1 MTSSDHIKKNCP
13 ICEEETF
20 HWVDNMKCIPCTDRE
35 AAEMLKATKASA
47 KAKKKARKKKKK
59 RDDSRKRSAK
69 NRAAPPPDEKS
80 EEQKAQEELARRE
93 LARRN
98 LLAFILRYEPKYMVG
113 WMHKVLAAELMA
125 FSKAVANEESPRL
138 MITMPPRHGKS
149 MQASQYWP
157 AWHLGNYPEHEFIN
171 TSYAQS
177 LQMDF
182 SRKIQELVKSHDY
195 HLLFGNLGVTK
206 KNEAI
211 ERWSLYDY
219 DKEIRTGG
227 GILAAGVG
235 GPITGRGAHVLLID
249 DPVKNREEAESE
261 TVREGAKAWYSST
274 AYTRLAPGAGVLV
287 IQTRWHDDDL
297 SGWLLSEM
305 REAEKEFKEKGIWPD
320 DADHW
325 RVIDFPAIATKNEKY
340 RRQGEALHPDRYP
353 ISALK
358 KIKRTLA
365 PRDWAA
371 LYQQNPQVEEGAYF
385 QKKHMRMYKDKPIYL
400 DIFCAGDLAIS
411 KKEHADWSVFY
422 VAGLDEHGAVYI
434 LDEYRGKWD
443 ASEIIEIIFEIHRV
457 WKPKA
462 FGLEKGQISL
472 TLDTFLQRRKEE
484 EGLYDLHVE
493 ELPPG
498 KQDKELRA
506 RTIQGLMALGKVYW
520 PEGALWV
527 DEAINEFLRFPS
539 GVKDDR
545 VDAAAWVGKMIAE
558 RKFSGGGRAKLPD
571 KKSWRKK
578 LAGYVGKQGK
588 GKKPHM
594 AA

>member
-1 MTSSDHIKKNCP
+1 LATQAKK
-13 ICEEETF
+13 IA
-20 HWVDNMKCIPCTDRE
+20 KKRK
-35 AAEMLKATKASA
+35 KATK
-47 KAKKKARKKKKK
+47 K
-59 RDDSRKRSAK
+59 
-69 NRAAPPPDEKS
+69 RAATHKKNEPKRIITRELS
-80 EEQKAQEELARRE
+80 RQEGAKRELARRE

-98 LLAFILRYEPKYMVG
+98 LLAFVMRYEPEYLAG
-113 WMHKVLAAELMA
+113 WVHKTICAELMH
-125 FSKAVANEESPRL
+125 FSEQVVRGEAPRL

-149 MQASQYWP
+149 MLASQYWPAWQSQYWP
-157 AWHLGNYPEHEFIN
+157 AWHLGNYPKHEFIN

-182 SRKIQELVKSHDY
+182 SRKIQELVKSEDY

-219 DKEIRTGG
+219 DDNKRTGG

-235 GPITGRGAHVLLID
+235 GPITGRGAHIFLID
-249 DPVKNREEAESE
+249 DPVKNREEAESATIRE
-261 TVREGAKAWYSST
+261 TAKSWYSST
-274 AYTRLAPGAGVLV
+274 AYTRLAPGAGIVV

-297 SGWLLSEM
+297 SGHLLSGM
-305 REAEKEFKEKGIWPD
+305 REAEKEMVANDGEWPE
-320 DADHW
+320 DADRW
-325 RVIDFPAIATKNEKY
+325 RTVDFPAMATQDEKY
-340 RRQGEALHPDRYP
+340 RKKGEPLHGERYDLKALR
-353 ISALK
+353 

-385 QKKHMRMYKDKPIYL
+385 QKKNFKFYKVLPQYL
-400 DIFCAGDLAIS
+400 DIYCCGDLAIS

-422 VAGLDEHGAVYI
+422 VVGKDHDNQLYFKE
-434 LDEYRGKWD
+434 EYRGRWD
-443 ASEIIEIIFEIHRV
+443 AAEIVDKIFEIHRDHHPR
-457 WKPKA
+457 K

-472 TLDTFLQRRKEE
+472 TLDGFIRHRKRE
-484 EGLYDLHVE
+484 EGIIDLHID

-506 RTIQGLMALGKVYW
+506 RTIQGLMSLGQVWW

-527 DEAINEFLRFPS
+527 DDALNEFLRFPS

-545 VDAAAWVGKMIAE
+545 VDAAAWIGKMVAHIMYVGAGRPKAE
-558 RKFSGGGRAKLPD
+558 ARTKT
-571 KKSWRKK
+571 WRKK
-578 LAGYVGKQGK
+578 LAGYVGKNTGAS
-588 GKKPHM
+588 KKPHM